1 MTAIDNTS
9 DDPGTGR
16 TVEPLVGRGSASRVD
31 SGTGEPG
38 APGAPA
44 GSASERRRSVPRP
57 PLVRA
62 RSRRPWAAA
71 KERLPAARLAL
82 GGGLVVVLFFAWVAV
97 GRQGAGSAAPP
108 AVPPA
113 TPSTTLSTT
122 PASNPAPTA
131 RPRTV
136 PIAHAV
142 AVPAW
147 VPAAIAATCRAR
159 ATAPRNVTVECT
171 PGRGVLQLEYRG
183 FESIAA
189 LRAAYTS
196 ALHTSAPP
204 RARGGHSAVGP
215 AACAGGA
222 TDERSWSV
230 ALEPTVAVG
239 RFACALVG
247 RRARITWT
255 TEAAAVLA
263 SATRS
268 DGDLRALYQW
278 WTTVPGPSVAGATR
292 G

>member
-1 MTAIDNTS
+1 MTAIDKTTS
-9 DDPGTGR
+9 DNPGTDR
-16 TVEPLVGRGSASRVD
+16 TVEPLVGRGSAARAD

-38 APGAPA
+38 AAA
-44 GSASERRRSVPRP
+44 GSASDRRRSVPRP

-71 KERLPAARLAL
+71 RERLPAARLAL

-113 TPSTTLSTT
+113 TPSNALSATPSTT
-122 PASNPAPTA
+122 SASNPVPTA

-136 PIAHAV
+136 PIGNAV

-159 ATAPRNVTVECT
+159 ATAPPNVTVECT
-171 PGRGVLQLEYRG
+171 PGRGVVQLEYRG
-183 FESIAA
+183 FESISA
-189 LRAAYTS
+189 LRAAYT
-196 ALHTSAPP
+196 TAPP
-204 RARGGHSAVGP
+204 RPRGAHSAVGP

-230 ALEPTVAVG
+230 VQEPTVAVG

-268 DGDLRALYQW
+268 DGDLRSWYQW